1 MYFPMELK
9 HNPMGM
15 DDIDAERERREEMM
29 SELISGMSS
38 AEGSVDE
45 EEFDAKPSEEL
56 ETLLPYYNQVEDE
69 ALKVAQRYV
78 EMLALTG

>member
-1 MYFPMELK
+1 MYFPMDLK
-9 HNPMGM
+9 YNPTEN

-38 AEGSVDE
+38 AEGSMDE

-56 ETLLPYYNQVEDE
+56 EALLPYYNQV
-69 ALKVAQRYV
+69 
-78 EMLALTG
+78 